1 MILIYNVCG
10 GIMKKNILLILGM
23 TLILIGCLSLLL
35 PKLLVPKTY
44 KEINY
49 KTLVNKLDKQEDF
62 VLFIGS
68 EQCSHCQKYKK
79 TINRVVED
87 YKIKVY
93 YIDILKLTEEENAYI
108 SAHFPYSG
116 TPTTLVIKN
125 GIEYER
131 QACRIEGAKDYDYTV
146 KRLKKAGII
155 KG

>member
-1 MILIYNVCG
+1 
-10 GIMKKNILLILGM
+10 MKKNIILIIGLI
-23 TLILIGCLSLLL
+23 LILIGNLGLLL
-35 PKLLVPKTY
+35 PKLLIPKTY
-44 KEINY
+44 IEINY
-49 KTLVNKLDKQEDF
+49 KTLVKKIEKKKDF

-93 YIDILKLTEEENAYI
+93 YIDIIKLSEEENAYI

-116 TPTTLVIKN
+116 TPATLVIKE
-125 GIEYER
+125 GKEYER
-131 QACRIEGAKDYDYTV
+131 QACRIEGAKDYNYTV
-146 KRLKKAGII
+146 ERLKKAGII